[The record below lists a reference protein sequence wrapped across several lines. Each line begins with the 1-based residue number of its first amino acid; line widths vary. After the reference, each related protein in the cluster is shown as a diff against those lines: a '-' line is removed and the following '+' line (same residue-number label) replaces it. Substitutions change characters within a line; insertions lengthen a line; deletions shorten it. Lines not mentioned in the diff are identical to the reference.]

1 MEQIDQQQ
9 KAAANLMS
17 QFIESGFVVQ
27 DEDGSFIVPGMDEQ
41 RKFKPFS
48 QNWKINKEIVSWFI
62 IFI

>member
-27 DEDGSFIVPGMDEQ
+27 DEDGSFIVPGIDEQ

-48 QNWKINKEIVSWFI
+48 QNWKINEEIVSWFI